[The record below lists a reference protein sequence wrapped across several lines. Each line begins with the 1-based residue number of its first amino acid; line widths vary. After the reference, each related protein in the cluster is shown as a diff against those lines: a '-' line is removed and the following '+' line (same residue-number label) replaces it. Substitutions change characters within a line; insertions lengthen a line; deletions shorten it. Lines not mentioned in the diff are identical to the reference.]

1 MAKHLSLAAEFPR
14 ATESDWRKL
23 VDGVLKGADFTRK
36 LVGQTRDGIAI
47 MPLEGRRKD
56 ASPIAGARGVAPW
69 KTVAR
74 LDHPD
79 AHEANTLALEELKD
93 GADAIALVFTGA
105 ASARGFGLPDNS
117 PKTFDSA
124 LKGIH
129 LDLISTRLE
138 CSPFTGRATAEAF
151 AAYCAKNRLPGATIR
166 CDFGI
171 APIAAMAATGRMP
184 TTFAASMESARA
196 VIADLQ
202 AKGFAG
208 PFLRADSRPFADAG
222 ASEAQ
227 ELAATLSQV
236 VAYLR
241 ALVAKGM
248 AANEAASLVSVTLS
262 ADDDQFLTIAKLRA
276 YRLLHARVL
285 EALEVAAA
293 PVSIHVETGWRM
305 LTRHDS
311 YTNVLRNTIAAFAA
325 GVAGA
330 DSLAVLPFTAALGL
344 ADTAARRLARN
355 TSLILSEESNLHRVI
370 DPAAGAGGIEALTDE
385 IAAKA
390 WVLFQQIEVQ
400 KADGDTGIVAALSN
414 GFIAEAIRDVRDAR
428 AKDLATR
435 KQPMT
440 GVSEFPDVKETPP
453 HVLKSAPAAREQGG
467 LAAMRFSEAYEALR
481 ARAEKLAVKAKSPKV
496 FLANLGRIPDFNA
509 RATFAK
515 NAFEAGGI
523 VAVGNDG
530 FSEAFSSEVDTG
542 SREENASKEKYGT
555 NLVAMTDAFKASGAA
570 LACICSS
577 DAIYA
582 EEAADAATA
591 LIASG
596 AARVYLAGKPAEL
609 EAALGAAGVGG
620 YVSVGTNM
628 LAFLDGALKVC
639 EG

>member
-23 VDGVLKGADFTRK
+23 VDGVLKGADFTKK

-56 ASPIAGARGVAPW
+56 AQPIVGARGVAPW

-117 PKTFDSA
+117 PKTFESA

-151 AAYCAKNRLPGATIR
+151 ASYCAKNRLPGATIA

-184 TTFAASMESARA
+184 TTFAASMDSARA

-227 ELAATLSQV
+227 ELAATLSQA

-248 AANEAASLVSVTLS
+248 AAEEAASLISVTLS

-285 EALEVAAA
+285 EALGASARPVA
-293 PVSIHVETGWRM
+293 IHVETGWRM
-305 LTRHDS
+305 LTKHDS

-390 WVLFQQIEVQ
+390 WALFQQIELQ
-400 KADGDTGIVAALSN
+400 KADGDTGIVAALAN

-453 HVLKSAPAAREQGG
+453 HVLKAAPTAKAQGG
-467 LAAMRFSEAYEALR
+467 LPAVRFAEAYEALR
-481 ARAEKLAVKAKSPKV
+481 ERALKAKSPKV

-523 VAVGNDG
+523 VAIGNDG
-530 FSEAFSSEVDTG
+530 FA
-542 SREENASKEKYGT
+542 EENGT
-555 NLVAMTDAFKASGAA
+555 NLVAMTDAFKASGAKI
-570 LACICSS
+570 ACICSS

-596 AARVYLAGKPAEL
+596 ARRVYLAGKPSDL
-609 EAALGAAGVGG
+609 EAALSAAGVGG
-620 YVSVGTNM
+620 YVYVGANM
-628 LAFLDGALKVC
+628 LAFLDGALIVC

>member
-23 VDGVLKGADFTRK
+23 VDGVLKGADFTKK

-56 ASPIAGARGVAPW
+56 AQPIVGARGVAPW

-117 PKTFDSA
+117 PKTFESA

-151 AAYCAKNRLPGATIR
+151 ASYCAKNRLPGATIA

-184 TTFAASMESARA
+184 TTFAASMDSARA

-227 ELAATLSQV
+227 ELAATLSQA

-248 AANEAASLVSVTLS
+248 AAEEAASLISVTLS

-285 EALEVAAA
+285 EALGASARPVA
-293 PVSIHVETGWRM
+293 IHVETGWRM
-305 LTRHDS
+305 LTKHDS

-390 WVLFQQIEVQ
+390 WALFQQIELQ
-400 KADGDTGIVAALSN
+400 KADGDTGIVAALAN

-453 HVLKSAPAAREQGG
+453 HVLKAAPTAKAQSG
-467 LAAMRFSEAYEALR
+467 LPAVRFAEAYEALR
-481 ARAEKLAVKAKSPKV
+481 ERALKAKSPKV

-523 VAVGNDG
+523 VAIGNDG
-530 FSEAFSSEVDTG
+530 FA
-542 SREENASKEKYGT
+542 EENGT
-555 NLVAMTDAFKASGAA
+555 NLVAMTDAFKASGAKI
-570 LACICSS
+570 ACICSS

-596 AARVYLAGKPAEL
+596 ARRVYLAGKPSDL
-609 EAALGAAGVGG
+609 EAALSAAGVGG
-620 YVSVGTNM
+620 YVYVGANM
-628 LAFLDGALKVC
+628 LAFLDGALIVC

>member
-1 MAKHLSLAAEFPR
+1 MAQHLSLAAEFPR

-23 VDGVLKGADFTRK
+23 VDGVLKGADFTKK

-47 MPLEGRRKD
+47 MPLEPRAKG
-56 ASPIAGARGVAPW
+56 ATPIAGARGVAPW
-69 KTVAR
+69 KSVAR

-79 AHEANTLALEELKD
+79 AATANTLALEELKD
-93 GADAIALVFTGA
+93 GADSLALVFTGA
-105 ASARGFGLPDNS
+105 ASARGFGLPDNT
-117 PKTFDSA
+117 PHTFEAA

-151 AAYCAKNRLPGATIR
+151 AGYCTKNRLPGATIK

-184 TTFAASMESARA
+184 TSFAASIDSARV
-196 VIADLQ
+196 VITDLQ

-241 ALVAKGM
+241 ALITKGM
-248 AANEAASLVSVTLS
+248 GAAEAAAIVSVTLS

-285 EALEVAAA
+285 EALGVADT
-293 PVSIHVETGWRM
+293 PVGIHVETGWRM
-305 LTRHDS
+305 LSKYDS

-325 GVAGA
+325 GVGGA
-330 DSLAVLPFTAALGL
+330 DSLAVLPFTSALGL
-344 ADTAARRLARN
+344 ADSAARRLARN
-355 TSLILSEESNLHRVI
+355 TSLILAEESNLHRVI
-370 DPAAGAGGIEALTDE
+370 DPAAGAGGIEALTDG
-385 IAAKA
+385 IAAHA
-390 WVLFQQIEVQ
+390 WALFQQIEAQ
-400 KADGDTGIVAALSN
+400 KHEGEVGIVAALAN
-414 GFIAEAIRDVRDAR
+414 GFVKEAIRDVRDAR

-440 GVSEFPDVKETPP
+440 GVSEFPDVKEVLPT
-453 HVLKSAPAAREQGG
+453 VLKPAPTAKPGDG
-467 LAAMRFSEAYEALR
+467 LPATRFAEPYEALR
-481 ARAEKLAVKAKSPKV
+481 ARAESRSPKV

-530 FSEAFSSEVDTG
+530 FAEGA
-542 SREENASKEKYGT
+542 GT
-555 NLVAMTDAFKASGAA
+555 NLVALTEAFKASGAK
-570 LACICSS
+570 LACLCSS
-577 DAIYA
+577 DALYA
-582 EEAADAATA
+582 EEAADAAIA
-591 LIASG
+591 LAASG
-596 AARVYLAGKPAEL
+596 AKAVYLAGKPGEL
-609 EAALGAAGVGG
+609 EGALSAAGVAG

-628 LAFLDGALKVC
+628 LAFLDGALKTC
-639 EG
+639 EA